1 MSKPAALA
9 VLWVLQ
15 LAGACGLAQAPA
27 PKPAAV
33 VPEEPAPLLQL
44 EAGGPTAYVTALAFS
59 PDGKTLYAAG
69 FDKVIQ
75 VWNLDAGTGKFELDP
90 FAFRVPIGSGTDG
103 VINSLAVSPDG
114 EWLAVSGLGVFR
126 GGAEFGKSGHV

>member
-15 LAGACGLAQAPA
+15 LAGAYGLAQAPS

-69 FDKVIQ
+69 FDKVMR
-75 VWNLDAGTGKFELDP
+75 VWKLDEQNGQFVLDP
-90 FAFRVPIGSGTDG
+90 WAYRVPIGPGQRG
-103 VINSLAVSPDG
+103 LINVLAVSADG
-114 EWLAVSGLGVFR
+114 SWLAASGLGVFR
-126 GGAEFGKSGHV
+126 